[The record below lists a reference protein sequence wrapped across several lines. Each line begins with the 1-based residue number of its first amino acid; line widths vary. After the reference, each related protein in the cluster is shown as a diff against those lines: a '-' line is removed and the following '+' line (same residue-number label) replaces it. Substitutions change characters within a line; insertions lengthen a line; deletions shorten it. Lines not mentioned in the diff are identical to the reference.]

1 EEIVAVVL
9 VVLLFLLHVRSA
21 LVPLVTLPLVLLL
34 AFAAMWA
41 LGVPATIMSLGGL
54 GIALGI
60 AVDADVVALEACHRR
75 LEAQGGAPPGERRE
89 ALVSASAAGGPA
101 AGARLG
107 GPGCGVCARRPC
119 RGALAPHHRP
129 HLPAHLRLRR
139 RDGPAAAAAG

>member
-75 LEAQGGAPPGERRE
+75 LEA
-89 ALVSASAAGGPA
+89 LGPA
-101 AGARLG
+101 ASRAE
-107 GPGCGVCARRPC
+107 
-119 RGALAPHHRP
+119 
-129 HLPAHLRLRR
+129 RR
-139 RDGPAAAAAG
+139 RQILAAATGIVPAILTSLLIAALSFLPVFAFTGEAGRLLRPLALTKTLVI